1 MKVTFPHLGNT
12 YIAVKILLD
21 YLGVEYV
28 IPPLNSKE
36 NLRIG
41 CYYSPDEIC
50 LPFKYMIGNYVQS
63 IKEGADTIIIVGSC
77 GPCRLGEY
85 SELQEKI
92 INNIYDNIKFIVI
105 DYPKEI
111 GIKEFFRRL
120 SLILGEKKVP
130 KKQIAKAAVNAFKA
144 INIIDS
150 IEQKVYEQSAY
161 EIKKGELRQLL
172 NRCKKEVIQENDP
185 DKALNL
191 LKEYKN
197 KVDNIE
203 LDSTKEPIKIA
214 IVGEIY
220 TNIENCANMNIEEK
234 LVKYDVSVKKLMK
247 PSWWLKHTALKPV
260 SKSSRMLFE
269 TAKEFI
275 PMNIGG
281 YARESVGETLLA
293 YKNDFDGVIQMF
305 PVGCMPEIVVKA
317 ILPRISEVYG
327 FPTMTLVVDEMTG
340 ETGFNTRVEA
350 FVDML
355 ERKRKLLLERETSN

>member
-12 YIAVKILLD
+12 YIAVKILFD
-21 YLGVEYV
+21 YLGVDYV

-41 CYYSPDEIC
+41 SYFSPEEIC

-85 SELQEKI
+85 CELQEKI
-92 INNIYDNIKFIVI
+92 INNIYKDIKFIVI

-111 GIKEFFRRL
+111 GMKEFFRRL
-120 SLILGEKKVP
+120 SLILGGKEIP

-144 INIIDS
+144 INTIDN
-150 IEQKVYEQSAY
+150 IEEKVYELSAY
-161 EIKKGELRQLL
+161 EINKGELKQLL
-172 NRCKKEVIQENDP
+172 YNCKKEVIKENNP
-185 DKALNL
+185 DKAVKL
-191 LKEYKN
+191 LQEYKN
-197 KVDNIE
+197 KIE
-203 LDSTKEPIKIA
+203 NVKLDKTKEPIKVA
-214 IVGEIY
+214 IVGEIF

-234 LVKYDVSVKKLMK
+234 LLKFGVSVKKLMK

-260 SKSSRMLFE
+260 SSSSRMLLE
-269 TAKEFI
+269 TAKDFI
-275 PMNIGG
+275 PINIGG
-281 YARESVGETLLA
+281 YARESIGETLLA

-317 ILPRISEVYG
+317 ILPRISDVYS

-340 ETGFNTRVEA
+340 EEGFNTRVEA

-355 ERKRKLLLERETSN
+355 ERKRELKQIR